1 VHTGRLTW
9 NVPAVAD
16 NHTWM
21 PTGPAE
27 TDVELVRRAAAGDR
41 DAFAAIYER
50 HRTVVYRFARLMSGS
65 DATADDVTQE
75 VFVTLIHTLPSYE
88 PRRAGLLTYLYGVAR
103 NVTRNRLRKDR
114 RFVALDTAAS
124 SSALTGD
131 PHAAAS
137 RAQERTLLRSA
148 ILSLPSRYREA
159 IILSDVQGLAYAET
173 ARVLQVPVGTV
184 RSRLSRGRQ
193 MIAKRLESADSRGSM
208 STVPRVE
215 RCAV

>member
-1 VHTGRLTW
+1 
-9 NVPAVAD
+9 
-16 NHTWM
+16 M

-41 DAFAAIYER
+41 EAFAAIYQR
-50 HRTVVYRFARLMSGS
+50 HRMVVYRFARLMSGS

-75 VFVTLIHTLPSYE
+75 VFVTLIHTLPSFE
-88 PRRAGLLTYLYGVAR
+88 PQRAGLLTYLYGVAR

-114 RFVALDTAAS
+114 RFVALDTAATS
-124 SSALTGD
+124 CALTGD
-131 PHAAAS
+131 PHDAAS
-137 RAQERTLLRSA
+137 REQERTLLRRA

-159 IILSDVQGLAYAET
+159 IILSDVHGLAYAET
-173 ARVLQVPVGTV
+173 ARVLHVPVGTV

-193 MIAKRLESADSRGSM
+193 MIAKRLGIADTRDPM
-208 STVPRVE
+208 PAVPRVE

>member
-1 VHTGRLTW
+1 
-9 NVPAVAD
+9 
-16 NHTWM
+16 M

-114 RFVALDTAAS
+114 RFVALDSAATT
-124 SSALTGD
+124 SAGD
-131 PHAAAS
+131 PHDAAT
-137 RAQERTLLRSA
+137 RAQERTLLRRA
-148 ILSLPSRYREA
+148 ILSLPSRYREV
-159 IILSDVQGLAYAET
+159 IILSDVQGLAYAEA
-173 ARVLQVPVGTV
+173 ARVLHVPVGTV

-193 MIAKRLESADSRGSM
+193 MIARRLGTADAPGRVSA
-208 STVPRVE
+208 VPRVE
-215 RCAV
+215 GCVV